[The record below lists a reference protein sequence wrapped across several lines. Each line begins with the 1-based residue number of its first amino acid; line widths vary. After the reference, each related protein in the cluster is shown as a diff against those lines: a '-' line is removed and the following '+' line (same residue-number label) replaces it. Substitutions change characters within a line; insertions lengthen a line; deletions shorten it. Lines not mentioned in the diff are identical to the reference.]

1 MHDTEA
7 GRRRRHGCACVQ
19 AAAAECAE
27 TAFGDDVSSCARAR
41 QVVTLWYRAPE
52 ILLGAKTY
60 STPVDVWSIGCI
72 FAEMI
77 NQRPLFQGDS
87 VGAPLCAPRQYCSLP
102 TEQLEPSR
110 TSPQHL
116 DCACLPIHTPPSGVP
131 PAKSFLSTRISPF
144 QVQLLPRLSP
154 KDTGG
159 AVSGVRGLGRA
170 GDR

>member
-87 VGAPLCAPRQYCSLP
+87 VGAPLCAPRQLSSLNH
-102 TEQLEPSR
+102 R
-110 TSPQHL
+110 GH
-116 DCACLPIHTPPSGVP
+116 
-131 PAKSFLSTRISPF
+131 
-144 QVQLLPRLSP
+144 RLSIWTVHVCQYIRHLPGFRLRKVSCQPGYLRFRYSYCRGCPP
-154 KDTGG
+154 KIQ
-159 AVSGVRGLGRA
+159 AVR
-170 GDR
+170 